1 MNSKLFVGNLAYS
14 VTEEDLREF
23 FGKAG
28 AIRAVTIP
36 MDRATERPRGF
47 AFVEMDSPAD
57 AQKAITL
64 CNGQMLGGRQLN
76 VNEARPPEQRTGG
89 GGGFSGGGERSSGGF
104 GGGGER
110 SSGGGFGG
118 GERSS
123 GGGNSR
129 GGNRDRG
136 DRRGGGNRNNDQ
148 RY

>member
-36 MDRATERPRGF
+36 KDRATERPRGF

-64 CNGQMLGGRQLN
+64 CNSQMLGGRQLN

-89 GGGFSGGGERSSGGF
+89 GERSS
-104 GGGGER
+104 
-110 SSGGGFGG
+110 
-118 GERSS
+118 
-123 GGGNSR
+123 

-136 DRRGGGNRNNDQ
+136 DRLGGGNRNNEQ

>member
-89 GGGFSGGGERSSGGF
+89 GGGGFSSSGGER
-104 GGGGER
+104 
-110 SSGGGFGG
+110 SGGGFGG

>member
-89 GGGFSGGGERSSGGF
+89 GGGFSGGGGF

-136 DRRGGGNRNNDQ
+136 DRRGGGHRNSDQ

>member
-136 DRRGGGNRNNDQ
+136 DRRGGGNRNSDQ